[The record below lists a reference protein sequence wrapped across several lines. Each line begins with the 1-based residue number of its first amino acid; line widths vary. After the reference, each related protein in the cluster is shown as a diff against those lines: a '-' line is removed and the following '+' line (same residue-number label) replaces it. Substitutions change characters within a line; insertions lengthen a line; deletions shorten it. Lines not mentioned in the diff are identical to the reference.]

1 MATASSSGS
10 GQTRSLMFHLVSNLG
25 GWGTNSWAILLCFS
39 QAINRE
45 LEWKWSSW
53 DTSRHPY
60 ALTHN
65 KYTYVQCY
73 RQWLY
78 VLCHSTS
85 TQFPEWPFTVAFHF
99 SAWFFSS
106 LISFLFLWFF
116 LTVVQCQPLERP
128 NKATMVCAH
137 PLADFAYGSSCKFE
151 CQTGYRVRGS
161 DTLYCTGS
169 GQWTAPLPT
178 CEGRICILEKR
189 QGLPMSGR
197 SPLGSDI
204 GESGTGSGTMSFLI
218 CETELRIARC
228 FYME

>member
-1 MATASSSGS
+1 MAGDQTLGPFSSAFLRPLTESSNGNGAAEIQAGIHMLSHTICTHMFSVTGS
-10 GQTRSLMFHLVSNLG
+10 GFM
-25 GWGTNSWAILLCFS
+25 
-39 QAINRE
+39 
-45 LEWKWSSW
+45 
-53 DTSRHPY
+53 
-60 ALTHN
+60 
-65 KYTYVQCY
+65 
-73 RQWLY
+73 
-78 VLCHSTS
+78 CHSTS

-178 CEGRICILEKR
+178 CEGRTCILEKR
-189 QGLPMSGR
+189 QGLPNVRAISSR
-197 SPLGSDI
+197 V
-204 GESGTGSGTMSFLI
+204 
-218 CETELRIARC
+218 
-228 FYME
+228 

>member
-1 MATASSSGS
+1 M
-10 GQTRSLMFHLVSNLG
+10 
-25 GWGTNSWAILLCFS
+25 
-39 QAINRE
+39 
-45 LEWKWSSW
+45 
-53 DTSRHPY
+53 
-60 ALTHN
+60 
-65 KYTYVQCY
+65 
-73 RQWLY
+73 
-78 VLCHSTS
+78 LCHSTS

-116 LTVVQCQPLERP
+116 LTVVQCQPLESP
-128 NKATMVCAH
+128 NKATMDCAH

-178 CEGRICILEKR
+178 CEGRTCILEKR